1 MSKCQITVSRE
12 AENWPEGLISA
23 KLTMSPY
30 ILARAEEE
38 SLKNGMKLW
47 EFINLAVWEKLGK
60 PTRHEL
66 IAYAADLESFDE
78 DPKWKK
84 RLKIAARHELAVNEL
99 REERIAEMESSRAS
113 DNEKTSES

>member
-1 MSKCQITVSRE
+1 MSECQITVSRE

-30 ILARAEEE
+30 VLAMAGEE

-60 PTRHEL
+60 PTRQEL
-66 IAYAADLESFDE
+66 IAHAADLEVFDE

-99 REERIAEMESSRAS
+99 HKDRMDELKESSAS
-113 DNEKTSES
+113 DNGETTEN